1 MFQQSSQHSQVWLW
15 ALWIIPSMSLWKDVL
30 QVEGALVHSPA
41 FWGHLWHLPSFQ
53 QCQGACHAKK
63 WSTLGISFNI
73 LQPGVQTVG
82 LLKKNHP
89 SQSGKGRDSWN
100 PKKQTAHLSC
110 VWSSVWEA
118 GGFVHNLILEEM
130 CPRNHSFSIKYNK
143 MKLLN
148 TFPSLS
154 LPSLTLLF
162 AWLTPVPGG
171 SLPHHADVSGSLF
184 EYL

>member
-1 MFQQSSQHSQVWLW
+1 
-15 ALWIIPSMSLWKDVL
+15 MSVSAIFPTQPGLAV
-30 QVEGALVHSPA
+30 
-41 FWGHLWHLPSFQ
+41 
-53 QCQGACHAKK
+53 
-63 WSTLGISFNI
+63 STLDYSLHVPLEGCAAGWGCLGSLPCFLGSLVAPPKFSAVSGSVPCQEVKHTGNI
-73 LQPGVQTVG
+73 FQYPSTRSADSGAA
-82 LLKKNHP
+82 KKNHP

-110 VWSSVWEA
+110 VWSSVW

-143 MKLLN
+143 MKVLN